1 MLIFLRQEK
10 TLSFVK
16 DAAQQ
21 VSIYIAYNSHDV
33 SYKSIFINSHLYI
46 NVHASQI
53 TVTVT
58 L

>member
-21 VSIYIAYNSHDV
+21 VSIYIAYNSHDG
-33 SYKSIFINSHLYI
+33 SDKSIFINSHLYL
-46 NVHASQI
+46 NVCASQI